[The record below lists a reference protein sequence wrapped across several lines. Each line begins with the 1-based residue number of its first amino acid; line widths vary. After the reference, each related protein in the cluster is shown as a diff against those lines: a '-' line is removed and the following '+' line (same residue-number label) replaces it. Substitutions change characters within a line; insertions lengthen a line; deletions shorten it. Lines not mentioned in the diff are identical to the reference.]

1 MMTNQFET
9 IGSIVL
15 EIQMTEGKITR
26 RSFIQAGAVAAG
38 GAVLAACA
46 PAATP
51 TTVAPTAAPVEPT
64 KMMEPTATTA
74 AAMEPTAT
82 TAAMMLTAE
91 DLLTKA
97 GLPLPW
103 RPQQPQGLEGV
114 IPQRSGGSAL

>member
-1 MMTNQFET
+1 
-9 IGSIVL
+9 
-15 EIQMTEGKITR
+15 MTEGKITR

-46 PAATP
+46 PATTP

-64 KMMEPTATTA
+64 EMMEPTATTA
-74 AAMEPTAT
+74 SAIEPTAT

-97 GLPLPW
+97 GLPLLW
-103 RPQQPQGLEGV
+103 RPQQPQGLEGDAA
-114 IPQRSGGSAL
+114 QRSGGFAL